1 MPPLLV
7 FHLLSLL
14 NLIQLAINL
23 RLLSF
28 HWGQNLQEPS
38 FFLMKLELFLLFEIV
53 YVISRH
59 RVNRWVLA
67 LYAHV

>member
-7 FHLLSLL
+7 LRLLSLL

-23 RLLSF
+23 RLLGF
-28 HWGQNLQEPS
+28 YWGQNIQEPS
-38 FFLMKLELFLLFEIV
+38 FFLLKLELFLLFEIV

-59 RVNRWVLA
+59 
-67 LYAHV
+67 